1 MYGAMLQTPLMQR
14 FRATPHATLHAHHAV
29 NVRFIFLLIVHALAP
44 LFGPGAIGKINAHG
58 LVNLINWYNRGNNM
72 KLSKKFC
79 WYTFQKAAMSR
90 KTSFCTDDWIYDILY
105 KNDCYRIT
113 NKRPANK
120 TDIVTKQD
128 EHNANMPD
136 GTPLYFT
143 DGSYKPLLKK
153 RNK

>member
-1 MYGAMLQTPLMQR
+1 MRMVWQ
-14 FRATPHATLHAHHAV
+14 
-29 NVRFIFLLIVHALAP
+29 
-44 LFGPGAIGKINAHG
+44 IGSIGMIPSSNKTNKQPQ
-58 LVNLINWYNRGNNM
+58 YNGISIPIGNNM
-72 KLSKKFC
+72 KLSKNFC

-90 KTSFCTDDWIYDILY
+90 KTSFYTDGWIYDILY
-105 KNDCYRIT
+105 KNDGYRIT

-143 DGSYKPLLKK
+143 DGSYKPLSKK
-153 RNK
+153 GNK

>member
-1 MYGAMLQTPLMQR
+1 
-14 FRATPHATLHAHHAV
+14 
-29 NVRFIFLLIVHALAP
+29 
-44 LFGPGAIGKINAHG
+44 
-58 LVNLINWYNRGNNM
+58 M
-72 KLSKKFC
+72 KLSKNFC

-90 KTSFCTDDWIYDILY
+90 KTSFYTDGWIYDILY
-105 KNDCYRIT
+105 KNDGYRIT

-143 DGSYKPLLKK
+143 DGSYKPLSKK
-153 RNK
+153 GNK